1 MLLDFDLKN
10 GGGGGGG
17 DVDVE
22 EEFFGRIERIEG
34 ELDKQQ
40 KF

>member
-10 GGGGGGG
+10 GGG
-17 DVDVE
+17 DVDVEVE